1 MNLLV
6 SIPVI
11 CAIVLKL
18 TESAP
23 ISNVRKIGSNELLL
37 KLTVSDLAKLLSRL
51 QNVHEDGHKEDLNK
65 VSVEGMIADYLDE
78 KQYKDRPRYGKDL
91 KEASRPRYGKEM
103 SEGGNHNVIE
113 QLIEKL
119 VNQSSESDTKDDGN
133 IKSDGKVDNLV
144 SLLHGLD
151 EEKEWPRPGK
161 DWPRAGK
168 DWPRAGKD
176 WPRAGKDWPR
186 AGKDWPRAGKD
197 WPRPGKDQPN
207 GIARGGKRS
216 LGEILSDLMSKR
228 PRYGKDE
235 SSTNGP
241 SYQYTLED
249 MMTEIISGDR
259 PRYGRKSEASRPRY
273 GKESADKTLEE
284 ALSNLGTKS
293 TKKDT
298 SSRSSLARG
307 GKKRGVEDLIL
318 EYIENHLD
326 DKKDYESARKDTPK

>member
-6 SIPVI
+6 SILVFI
-11 CAIVLKL
+11 CAIFLKL

-23 ISNVRKIGSNELLL
+23 ISNVRKIGNNELLL
-37 KLTVSDLAKLLSRL
+37 KLTISDLAKLLSRL
-51 QNVHEDGHKEDLNK
+51 QNVHEDGQKEALNK
-65 VSVEGMIADYLDE
+65 GSMQDTIVDYLDE
-78 KQYKDRPRYGKDL
+78 KQNKDRPRYGKDL
-91 KEASRPRYGKEM
+91 KETFRPRYGKEM
-103 SEGGNHNVIE
+103 SEGENQNVIE
-113 QLIEKL
+113 RLIEKL

-151 EEKEWPRPGK
+151 EEKEWPRP
-161 DWPRAGK
+161 GK

-249 MMTEIISGDR
+249 MLTEIISGDR

-307 GKKRGVEDLIL
+307 GKKRGVENLIL

>member
-6 SIPVI
+6 SILVVI
-11 CAIVLKL
+11 CAIFLKL

-23 ISNVRKIGSNELLL
+23 ISNVRKIGNNELLL

-51 QNVHEDGHKEDLNK
+51 QNVYEDGHKEDLNK
-65 VSVEGMIADYLDE
+65 ESVEGMIADYLDE
-78 KQYKDRPRYGKDL
+78 KQYKDRPRYGKAL
-91 KEASRPRYGKEM
+91 KETFRPRYGEEM
-103 SEGGNHNVIE
+103 SGGGNQKVIE

-133 IKSDGKVDNLV
+133 IELDGKVDNLV

-151 EEKEWPRPGK
+151 EEKEWPRP
-161 DWPRAGK
+161 GK

-249 MMTEIISGDR
+249 MLTEIISGDR

-273 GKESADKTLEE
+273 GRESADKTLEE

-298 SSRSSLARG
+298 SSPSSLARG

-326 DKKDYESARKDTPK
+326 DKKDDQSARKDTPK